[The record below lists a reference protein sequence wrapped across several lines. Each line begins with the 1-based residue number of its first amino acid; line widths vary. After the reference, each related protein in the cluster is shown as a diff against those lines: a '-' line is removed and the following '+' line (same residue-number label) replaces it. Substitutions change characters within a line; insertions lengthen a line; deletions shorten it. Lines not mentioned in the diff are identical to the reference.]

1 VRRDDLP
8 RLTRASVHPET
19 HATLEELMMKTR
31 VLVVD
36 DDPDILESLEMA
48 LKDRHDIF
56 VARNG
61 ADALEIVHTEDVD
74 VVVLDL
80 MMPVMNGYE
89 VLRRMALSDTTVPVI
104 VMSASDDISEGAND
118 VRGVDY
124 LKKPFDLDELEQK
137 IAALSARN

>member
-1 VRRDDLP
+1 
-8 RLTRASVHPET
+8 
-19 HATLEELMMKTR
+19 MMKTR

-61 ADALEIVHTEDVD
+61 ADALEIVHTEVVD

-89 VLRRMALSDTTVPVI
+89 VLRRMALSETTVPVI

-124 LKKPFDLDELEQK
+124 LKKPFDLDELEEK

>member
-1 VRRDDLP
+1 
-8 RLTRASVHPET
+8 
-19 HATLEELMMKTR
+19 MKRR

-36 DDPDILESLEMA
+36 DDSDILESLESA
-48 LKDRHDIF
+48 LRDTHHIV

-61 ADALEIVHTEDVD
+61 ADALEIVHREPFD

-89 VLRRMALSDTTVPVI
+89 VLRRLSIAGVTIPVI
-104 VMSASDDISEGAND
+104 VMSASDDISDEPKGAG
-118 VRGVDY
+118 GVEY

-137 IAALSARN
+137 IEALSA